1 MLMRKKLMTK
11 ADTKLLI
18 AVILLSLVAYAI
30 IHYSSLSHPAEGRV
44 LIKAGGEVVQELLLS
59 ADTPAQRI
67 SIQGKT
73 APAIIE
79 IEKGRVRVVEASCPD
94 QICVKQGWIDTPG
107 ASIVCVP
114 NELVIYLPAGT
125 DDGTAAVDA
134 ITR

>member
-1 MLMRKKLMTK
+1 MTK

-18 AVILLSLVAYAI
+18 AVILLSLVAYAA
-30 IHYSSLSHPAEGRV
+30 IHYSSLSFPAEGRV

-59 ADTPAQRI
+59 ADRPAQRI
-67 SIQGKT
+67 SVQGKT

-79 IEKGRVRVVEASCPD
+79 IEQGRVRVAEAFCPD

-107 ASIVCVP
+107 SSIVCVP

-125 DDGTAAVDA
+125 DDGATAVDA